1 MIKNKQIRYFKLI
14 IIFLLSLSIFSG
26 CTTNFLS
33 LKPPKVEITDIK
45 LMNASFE
52 KIDIALNV
60 KVSNSY
66 PFSASLPG
74 FDYDLK
80 INNSTFIKG
89 DKELNQNINAFS
101 DSIVEIPVSVN
112 FFELYNTYKSLKN
125 SNKSIYNLSGSI
137 HVLVPILGKIK
148 IPYEKQGELPLFK
161 IPKIKI
167 EGLRLQRINLAGAD
181 LNLEIKINNSNA
193 FSLLLNSFSYNL
205 QINGMSWAIGNSNKP
220 VSINEQNES
229 VINIPIKLNFFKI
242 GRSAYTL
249 LSGNNDMNYEFTSD
263 FDLDTSIP
271 LLKNVKFP
279 IKRSGSIN
287 IIR

>member
-1 MIKNKQIRYFKLI
+1 MIKNNQIKFIKLL
-14 IIFLLSLSIFSG
+14 IIFLLSLFFFSG

-60 KVSNSY
+60 KVCNSY

-80 INNSTFIKG
+80 INNSSFIKG

-137 HVLVPILGKIK
+137 HVLLPILGKIK

-161 IPKIKI
+161 MPKIKI

-249 LSGNNDMNYEFTSD
+249 LSGNNDMNYEFSSD

-287 IIR
+287 LIR

>member
-66 PFSASLPG
+66 PFSASVPG

-220 VSINEQNES
+220 VRINEQNES